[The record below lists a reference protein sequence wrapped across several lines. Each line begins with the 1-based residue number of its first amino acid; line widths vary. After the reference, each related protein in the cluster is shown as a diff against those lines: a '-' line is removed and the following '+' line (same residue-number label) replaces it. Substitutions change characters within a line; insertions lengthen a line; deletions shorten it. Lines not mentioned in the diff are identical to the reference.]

1 MDYNKIKIIIKD
13 FEQSTLTSLE
23 LEFED
28 VKIKMSKNGPTSAPS
43 LYSAEHSEPKAIES
57 LPTLHKKPKI
67 GFTVKSPLVGT
78 FYAST
83 SPTDQPFVQ
92 VGDFVKKGDALCIIE
107 AMKIMNEITS
117 PISGKVVSIHVKN
130 GESIGFDQE
139 LVTIDDAK

>member
-28 VKIKMSKNGPTSAPS
+28 VKIKMSKNGPYSAPS
-43 LYSAEHSEPKAIES
+43 LYSAETSETKSVDS
-57 LPTLHKKPKI
+57 LPTVHKKPKN
-67 GFTVKSPLVGT
+67 GFAVKSPLVGT

-92 VGDFVKKGDALCIIE
+92 VGDYVRKGDALCIIE
-107 AMKIMNEITS
+107 AMKIMNEIS
-117 PISGKVVSIHVKN
+117 APLSGKVVAIHVKN
-130 GESIGFDQE
+130 GEAIGFDQE